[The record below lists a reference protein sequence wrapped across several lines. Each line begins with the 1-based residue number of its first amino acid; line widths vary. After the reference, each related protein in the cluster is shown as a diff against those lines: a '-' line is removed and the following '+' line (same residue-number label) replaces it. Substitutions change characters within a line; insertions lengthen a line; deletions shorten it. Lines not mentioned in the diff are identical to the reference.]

1 MSWSVGTTGSG
12 RVVLAVAGSLP
23 PAVAWFLPESAADSA
38 SDGAVSLD
46 MDLKGFHA
54 GAAEEGA
61 GAGPLT
67 SGLLPSG
74 CSSLGSFGDYKPTFH
89 SLTHSFMQC
98 MTAS

>member
-12 RVVLAVAGSLP
+12 RAGLAVAGSLP
-23 PAVAWFLPESAADSA
+23 PAVDCCPPESAAGSA

-46 MDLKGFHA
+46 LDLKGFHA

-67 SGLLPSG
+67 SGPLPSA
-74 CSSLGSFGDYKPTFH
+74 CSSVGSFGDCKPTFH
-89 SLTHSFMQC
+89 SFTHPFMQC
-98 MTAS
+98 MSAS